1 MGKIIVTI
9 WILFGLYMLVLLA
22 MMADLWSGVR
32 KAKRVGIATSSY
44 GYKRTI
50 DKAVRYYNFLVALT
64 IIDAMQMAAIW
75 YLEQFYGYRLPFFPF
90 ITLSGAIG
98 IGLIEIKSIYE
109 KAEDKIKIDN
119 VAELAKQVARNKE
132 NIGAVADAVIDYLK
146 KKDEEKGGEQ

>member
-1 MGKIIVTI
+1 
-9 WILFGLYMLVLLA
+9 MLVLLA

-90 ITLSGAIG
+90 ITLLGAIS

-132 NIGAVADAVIDYLK
+132 NIGAVAEAVIDYLK

>member
-90 ITLSGAIG
+90 ITLLGAIS

-132 NIGAVADAVIDYLK
+132 NIGAVAEAVIDYLK

>member
-32 KAKRVGIATSSY
+32 KAKRIGIATSSY

-90 ITLSGAIG
+90 ITLLGAIS

-146 KKDEEKGGEQ
+146 KKEEEEGGEQ